1 MALHITERNSV
12 IYLKGNLTTSNIRS
26 LSSYLMHLYETRSKV
41 TIDLNRVN
49 EISREVARDLFRLKK
64 NAEATN
70 RKLIYYYDS
79 TSELVGDEFIAN
91 S

>member
-1 MALHITERNSV
+1 MALHITERNNIIS
-12 IYLKGNLTTSNIRS
+12 LKGNLTTSNIRS

-41 TIDLNRVN
+41 TIDLNRVD
-49 EISREVARDLFRLKK
+49 EISKEVARELFRLKK

-70 RKLIYYYDS
+70 RKLIYHYNS
-79 TSELVGDEFIAN
+79 TNELVEEQTMAN